1 MSVENIKK
9 KSVQDTSTSHFYSR
23 IIFTPKKLGYML
35 PTPYKVKAH
44 FLRNVLLYHPTEKTT
59 FCVSTTIKKREKKTN
74 SRKTFEQEEVVVIY
88 ILLYVYNLYVLSILT
103 KAGARH
109 RI

>member
-35 PTPYKVKAH
+35 PTPYKVKAPAKRSSLSSNRKDH
-44 FLRNVLLYHPTEKTT
+44 FLRFNDNK
-59 FCVSTTIKKREKKTN
+59 KKRKKN
-74 SRKTFEQEEVVVIY
+74 EFKKNIRARGSSS
-88 ILLYVYNLYVLSILT
+88 NLCVLSILT